1 MDTKLLQ
8 QFTND
13 FEQLLES
20 EYNYDVIVKIDE
32 QSFKLHS
39 LVLYQRSSFFREK
52 LSRGIKKNSDNIIEI
67 TVPRISP
74 NNFKILIK
82 YIYTGTITIKDV
94 EPSTIFDLL
103 ISFNELDFEELVN
116 YIQSNLMNDKAP
128 WLRFKFFKVYE
139 SCFLY
144 DDFEA
149 LQTFYIDILAEYP
162 NLIFDANEFNMVE
175 ESDLVT
181 LLKRDDL
188 QLEESK
194 IWDKIIQWGKEN
206 TQNLPF
212 NITQWT
218 NENFLALKT
227 TLNNCIP
234 LIRYF
239 QMSGK
244 DLVTKVKPYKQ
255 ILGPNLWEDITTSEI
270 SSWIDRNSS
279 TYDIRCIPYEFKL
292 LLRGS
297 KDGFDFESFD
307 ALCVDIPGTVIVMKV
322 NKTNEILGGYNPLV
336 WPSDNDECLE
346 TPDSFIFSLKSQ
358 NLPTSILSR
367 IRNANIAVGYDSRNS
382 YSRQGPY
389 FADSFFY
396 VGNKKWNYSYEND
409 HEKQLRDDE
418 EYGDVFF
425 VDEIEVFQVLKKQMK
440 V

>member
-1 MDTKLLQ
+1 MDTKFLQ
-8 QFTND
+8 QFSND

-39 LVLYQRSSFFREK
+39 LVLYQHSSFFREK
-52 LSRGIKKNSDNIIEI
+52 LSRAIKKNNIIEI

-74 NNFKILIK
+74 SNFKILIK
-82 YIYTGTITIKDV
+82 YIYTSTITIKDL
-94 EPSTIFDLL
+94 EPFTIFDLL

-116 YIQSNLMNDKAP
+116 YIQLNLMNNKAP

-149 LQTFYIDILAEYP
+149 LQTFYIDILAEYT
-162 NLIFDANEFNMVE
+162 NLIFDANEFNIVE
-175 ESDLVT
+175 E
-181 LLKRDDL
+181 K
-188 QLEESK
+188 
-194 IWDKIIQWGKEN
+194 N
-206 TQNLPF
+206 TQDLPF

-239 QMSGK
+239 QISGK

-255 ILGPNLWEDITTSEI
+255 ILGPNLWEDITTKFMVPNESVSSIILPARKIFFNFINQSSIINEEHFAEI

-307 ALCVDIPGTVIVMKV
+307 ALCVDILGTVIVIKV

-336 WPSDNDECLE
+336 WPSDNDE
-346 TPDSFIFSLKSQ
+346 F
-358 NLPTSILSR
+358 
-367 IRNANIAVGYDSRNS
+367 GYDSRNS
-382 YSRQGPY
+382 YSRHGPY
-389 FADSFFY
+389 FGGSFLN
-396 VGNKKWNYSYEND
+396 VGDKKWNYSYEND

-418 EYGDVFF
+418 EYEDMFF
-425 VDEIEVFQVLKKQMK
+425 FDEIEVFQVLKNQMK